1 MSDPIN
7 LRIANEPRQ
16 TNGRPKKMPKAATQ
30 GFVDNA
36 NVKDVRYI
44 GLDVHKRVVE
54 ACVIDTSGTIVGRE
68 RFALNRRTLELI
80 ATKLFKPSDQVA
92 LEATTNCW
100 SVADVLRPHVAK
112 VVVSNPMA
120 TKAIA
125 MAKVKTDKV
134 DALALAQLLRCDF
147 LPEVWPPDE
156 ATRRLRELTGRRSA
170 LVGQRTTMRNRIH
183 SVLAVRLI
191 EAPLRLFERAESL
204 QWLQT
209 VELDA
214 QGRMLIDSDLRQL
227 AFLDAEIALLDKELA
242 ERGHANEQVK
252 LLMTLPGVDVA
263 TAEAMLA
270 AWGDAT
276 RFPDADRAAA
286 YLGLVPST
294 KQSAD
299 KCYHGPITKRGNSH
313 ARWMLIQ
320 AAQHLDRHPGPLG
333 HFFRRLLKKKT
344 RNVAVVAGA
353 RKLAW
358 IGWTML
364 KTGEPYRYAIPRST
378 ETKLAKLRVKA
389 TGERRQGGASQGVK
403 AVAKL
408 PGGSRTVKSLAQV
421 FASEGLPEPR
431 PLSRGE
437 QRTVATADC
446 AAYIEQ
452 ITAAHLVPRPKG
464 GGRPRGKYAV
474 ANKPI
479 TAAAIVR
486 SGGAGADGGGT
497 GSSSL
502 IHEARHGHD

>member
-1 MSDPIN
+1 MSI
-7 LRIANEPRQ
+7 I
-16 TNGRPKKMPKAATQ
+16 M
-30 GFVDNA
+30 
-36 NVKDVRYI
+36 VRYV

-54 ACVIDTSGTIVGRE
+54 ACIIDQSGKVVHRE
-68 RFALNRRTLELI
+68 RFALNRRTLELF
-80 ATKLFKPSDQVA
+80 ATKVLRPTDHVA
-92 LEATTNCW
+92 FEATTNCW
-100 SVADVLRPHVAK
+100 AVADVLRPHVAK
-112 VVVSNPMA
+112 VLVSNPLA

-125 MAKVKTDKV
+125 QAKVKTDKV
-134 DALALAQLLRCDF
+134 DAHVLAQLLRCDF
-147 LPEVWPPDE
+147 LPEVWQPDE

-170 LVGQRTTMRNRIH
+170 LVGQRTAMRNRIH
-183 SVLAVRLI
+183 SVLAMRLI
-191 EAPLRLFERAESL
+191 EAPLDLFAPKNLE
-204 QWLQT
+204 WLKT
-209 VELDA
+209 VEIDA

-227 AFLDAEIALLDKELA
+227 EFLEKEIATLDQELA
-242 ERGHANEQVK
+242 LRGHASDAVK

-270 AWGDAT
+270 AWGDPT
-276 RFPDADRAAA
+276 RFSDGDHAAA

-294 KQSAD
+294 RQSAD

-320 AAQHLDRHPGPLG
+320 AAQHLDKHPGPLG
-333 HFFRRLLKKKT
+333 NFFRKLMKKKC

-364 KTGEPYRYAIPRST
+364 HTNEPYRYAIPKST

-389 TGERRQGGASQGVK
+389 TGERRKGGAGKGVK

-421 FASEGLPEPR
+421 LAREGLPDPR
-431 PLSRGE
+431 PLSSGE
-437 QRTVATADC
+437 QRTIAAADC
-446 AAYIEQ
+446 KAYVDQ
-452 ITAAHLVPRPKG
+452 SATPHVVPRPKG

-474 ANKPI
+474 ANKPV
-479 TAAAIVR
+479 TDAAIATR
-486 SGGAGADGGGT
+486 SGGDDAAAGGT

-502 IHEARHGHD
+502 LHGAHHGSD